1 MHTRLFHLLLI
12 FSLWVMPAAWAEGL
26 LEADPASVGLSS
38 DKLAALEE
46 HFQGYVDSGRV
57 SGLTTLIARK
67 GEIAEFKAYGMAD
80 IEAGKAMQKDSI
92 FRIYSMTKPITG
104 VALMM
109 LYEEG
114 KIALDDP
121 VSKYIPG
128 FANPQVFAGVGEDG
142 TTIRTEPAKRAITV
156 LDLMRHTAG
165 LTYGV
170 FGDTPVD
177 KAYKDSG
184 LFEPGQTLATWT
196 EKLVQ
201 QPLLYQPGDAWV
213 YSFAVD
219 VQGRLVEILSGQTL
233 DAFFKDRIFDPLGM
247 KDTAFYAD
255 AERADRLVQIYDVTK
270 DKGLVPTTSQL
281 VQDYTVKPSLLS
293 GGGGLVSTTV
303 DYWRF
308 AQMMLNGGELDGV
321 RLLKP
326 ETVKLMSSNLLPE
339 NLPGIAGGKQGL
351 GFGIDFAV
359 VLDPAKQGNG
369 ARKGEYFWGGMANTV
384 FWIDPEE
391 ELVAIFMTNVLPSSV
406 FPFRGDLRKYVYEAV
421 VD

>member
-1 MHTRLFHLLLI
+1 MHTRLFHLFFV
-12 FSLWVMPAAWAEGL
+12 FSLWAMPAALARDVP
-26 LEADPASVGLSS
+26 EADPATVRMSAE
-38 DKLAALEE
+38 KLAALEE
-46 HFQGYVDSGRV
+46 YFQGYVDSGRV

-67 GEIAEFKAYGMAD
+67 GKVAEFKAYGMAD
-80 IEAGKAMQKDSI
+80 IAAGKTMQKDSI

-128 FANPQVFAGVGEDG
+128 FDNPQVFAGVDEDG
-142 TTIRTEPAKRAITV
+142 TIRTEPARRPITV

-177 KAYKDSG
+177 KAYVNSG

-196 EKLVQ
+196 DTLAQ

-213 YSFAVD
+213 YSLAVD

-247 KDTAFYAD
+247 KDTGFYVD
-255 AERADRLVQIYDVTK
+255 ASRADRLVQIYDVTK
-270 DKGLVPTTSQL
+270 DKGLVATTSKL
-281 VQDYTVKPSLLS
+281 VADYTVKPSLLS

-321 RLLKP
+321 RLLTP
-326 ETVKLMSSNLLPE
+326 ETVKLMSSNLLPD

-351 GFGIDFAV
+351 GFGLDFAV

-369 ARKGEYFWGGMANTV
+369 TRKGEYFWGGMANTV

-391 ELVAIFMTNVLPSSV
+391 ELVVIFMTNVLPSSV
-406 FPFRGDLRKYVYEAV
+406 FPFRDDLRKYVYDAV

>member
-1 MHTRLFHLLLI
+1 MHTKLFRLFI
-12 FSLWVMPAAWAEGL
+12 VFSLWFAPAATANEL
-26 LEADPASVGLSS
+26 PQADAASLGLSS
-38 DKLAALEE
+38 AKLEALEKY
-46 HFQGYVDSGRV
+46 FQTYVDTGRV
-57 SGLTTLIARK
+57 SGLTTLVSRK
-67 GEIAEFKAYGMAD
+67 GQIAHFEAYGMAD
-80 IEAGKAMQKDSI
+80 IAAGEAMEKDAI

-114 KIALDDP
+114 KFALDDP
-121 VSKYIPG
+121 VSNYIPS
-128 FANPQVFAGVGEDG
+128 FRNPEVFAGVGEDG
-142 TTIRTEPAKRAITV
+142 ALKTVPANREITV

-170 FGDTPVD
+170 FGNTPVD
-177 KAYKDSG
+177 KSYLDSG
-184 LFEPGQTLATWT
+184 LFEPNQTLADWT
-196 EKLVQ
+196 DKLAQ

-213 YSFAVD
+213 YSLSVD
-219 VQGRLVEILSGQTL
+219 VQGRLVEVLSGQPL
-233 DAFFKDRIFDPLGM
+233 DVFFKERIFDPLGM

-255 AERADRLVQIYDVTK
+255 AARQDRLVEIYDITK
-270 DKGLVPTTSQL
+270 EEGLVPTKSQL
-281 VQDYTVKPSLLS
+281 VADYTVKPSLFS
-293 GGGGLVSTTV
+293 GGGGLVSTTM

-326 ETVKLMSSNLLPE
+326 ETVKLMSSNLLPD

-369 ARKGEYFWGGMANTV
+369 TRKGEYFWGGMANTV

-391 ELVAIFMTNVLPSSV
+391 EIVALFMTNVLPSSV
-406 FPFRGDLRKYVYEAV
+406 FPFRDDLRKYVYEAV